1 MGLSQIGSLND
12 KYLSYLENNHKPKT
26 CLPCPPLRLNQIMY
40 LYLIIF
46 INSPITGSFCNSSSL
61 HKLLYTVVFNT
72 FTASPFSTEVLFSY
86 SLYLIHT
93 CVEYTLIKGKED
105 ARNIEFNN
113 DIIIDSIKIDDN
125 GVPDYKEDN
134 FLVNFFSNVTIINK
148 SLFSLLLDINTSNKL
163 EIYHSYITDIFNN
176 IKNINKLCEDLVNAS
191 TVLANALGNLS
202 ISENTEKK
210 KRATKSREAA
220 LKRMKLKSEKA
231 SSMLLSSAM
240 EEEDEDDD
248 ENKSI
253 KHIEYSTCSYCTK
266 ETPLYGEGDN
276 QFYLIGT
283 LDKSYVS
290 DYMYYAVWNNNL
302 KRDQNHCIYLIIF
315 VYFSFFSSFI
325 SLYTILIYLYN

>member
-1 MGLSQIGSLND
+1 M
-12 KYLSYLENNHKPKT
+12 
-26 CLPCPPLRLNQIMY
+26 
-40 LYLIIF
+40 
-46 INSPITGSFCNSSSL
+46 
-61 HKLLYTVVFNT
+61 
-72 FTASPFSTEVLFSY
+72 
-86 SLYLIHT
+86 
-93 CVEYTLIKGKED
+93 
-105 ARNIEFNN
+105 
-113 DIIIDSIKIDDN
+113 IIDSIEIDDN
-125 GVPDYKEDN
+125 GVPCYKEDN

-148 SLFSLLLDINTSNKL
+148 SLFNLLLDINTSNKL

-176 IKNINKLCEDLVNAS
+176 IKNINRLCEDLVNAS

-240 EEEDEDDD
+240 EEDNDE
-248 ENKSI
+248 ENKNI
-253 KHIEYSTCSYCTK
+253 KHIEYSTCSYCTQ

-283 LDKSYVS
+283 LDESYIS

-302 KRDQNHCIYLIIF
+302 KRDQNHCILL
-315 VYFSFFSSFI
+315 
-325 SLYTILIYLYN
+325 SLYFYLFKFMYLCIFYSI